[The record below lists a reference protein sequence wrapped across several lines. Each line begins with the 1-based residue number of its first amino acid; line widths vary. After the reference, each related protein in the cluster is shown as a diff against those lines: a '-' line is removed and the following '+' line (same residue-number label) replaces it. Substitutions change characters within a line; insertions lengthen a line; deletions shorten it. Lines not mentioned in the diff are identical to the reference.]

1 MPSKLQKKYQIL
13 MLEVLVLFSL
23 TPVRWTS
30 ECAWG
35 YEEPNKTMEVVYFKW
50 FFPLETNLLP
60 CYSDSK
66 SNRQEKEEG
75 TRFFKK
81 MRFCQKC

>member
-1 MPSKLQKKYQIL
+1 

-23 TPVRWTS
+23 TPVRWAI

-35 YEEPNKTMEVVYFKW
+35 YEEPNKTMEVAYFKW
-50 FFPLETNLLP
+50 FFPLETNPLP

-66 SNRQEKEEG
+66 PN
-75 TRFFKK
+75 
-81 MRFCQKC
+81 C